1 MMVGSNP
8 VKGIQDFQVFLTE
21 PQQNGG
27 KFESVYFML
36 RDIYIQKAYFK
47 STLEDIC
54 FFVIRQKKII

>member
-27 KFESVYFML
+27 KFESVHFML
-36 RDIYIQKAYFK
+36 RDINIQKAYFE
-47 STLEDIC
+47 STLGD
-54 FFVIRQKKII
+54 